1 MTPRKD
7 YYEQLYVNKV
17 EYIHEIEKFLE
28 RHTTKTRE
36 EIVSLNRSM
45 TSREIIL
52 VIKNLPQ
59 RKAQA

>member
-28 RHTTKTRE
+28 THTTKTQE

-45 TSREIIL
+45 TSREILL
-52 VIKNLPQ
+52 VIKNSPQ